1 MSETSG
7 VDAVLHL
14 FGTLRVEPEAS
25 SLSKLSLVKAPR
37 PYQAELISTVLERL
51 ALPVSHAPSSEPAA
65 RRALVYLPTGGGKT
79 LIAAGVIFDA
89 LRRGGRCLF
98 VVNKELLREQ
108 ALHSLVELGLPEAS
122 VGRIGARGLSDAP
135 DAPVQVAMIQTLA
148 KALPSGEATEAEAE
162 AEAKAEAEAGCG
174 LGLELGYDL
183 VVLDE
188 AHAANAST
196 YLRLLGALPRATR
209 LLGLTATPF
218 RSKPCET
225 LAQVFPPRGFVRGP
239 PIAALVAARHLVRP
253 ASAHSQPHHAA
264 RPKLRARQP
273 TQPLARAH
281 AHARTHACAP
291 CDHLRQV
298 TPLVFAPLVRP
309 SGAKADGSA
318 LLDAGIAMWMRRA
331 AGARTV
337 AFCANVAAS
346 RELAARLRDAD
357 VPAVHMDGT
366 TPADERR
373 RVLSPTP
380 APAHL
385 RLPLPLHL
393 RLRQRLR
400 QRSRQHLRPSPGLS
414 RPSP

>member
-1 MSETSG
+1 MSDTSN
-7 VDAVLHL
+7 VDAVVDL
-14 FGTLRVEPEAS
+14 FGTLRVDPCVKPAVNSNRLSNLEPEAS

-122 VGRIGARGLSDAP
+122 VGRIGARGRSDAP

-162 AEAKAEAEAGCG
+162 AEAEAEVGCG

-196 YLRLLGALPRATR
+196 YLRLLGALPRAAR

-264 RPKLRARQP
+264 
-273 TQPLARAH
+273 LARSSVPDSQPNPSPERTH
-281 AHARTHACAP
+281 THART
-291 CDHLRQV
+291 R
-298 TPLVFAPLVRP
+298 
-309 SGAKADGSA
+309 A
-318 LLDAGIAMWMRRA
+318 LLATTF
-331 AGARTV
+331 AR
-337 AFCANVAAS
+337 
-346 RELAARLRDAD
+346 
-357 VPAVHMDGT
+357 
-366 TPADERR
+366 
-373 RVLSPTP
+373 
-380 APAHL
+380 
-385 RLPLPLHL
+385 
-393 RLRQRLR
+393 
-400 QRSRQHLRPSPGLS
+400 
-414 RPSP
+414 

>member
-1 MSETSG
+1 MSENSG
-7 VDAVLHL
+7 VDAVVDL

-162 AEAKAEAEAGCG
+162 AEAKAEAKADAEAGCG

-281 AHARTHACAP
+281 AHARTHARVRSLRPPSPGDASRLCSARASEWRQGGRQRAARRGHRHVDAARGGCA
-291 CDHLRQV
+291 HRRLLRQRRCL
-298 TPLVFAPLVRP
+298 TRAGCAATRCGRAG
-309 SGAKADGSA
+309 GAHGRDHAC
-318 LLDAGIAMWMRRA
+318 RRA
-331 AGARTV
+331 EARTV
-337 AFCANVAAS
+337 AN
-346 RELAARLRDAD
+346 ARAC
-357 VPAVHMDGT
+357 
-366 TPADERR
+366 
-373 RVLSPTP
+373 TP
-380 APAHL
+380 APAPAPAL
-385 RLPLPLHL
+385 ALAPALAPASAPA
-393 RLRQRLR
+393 QA
-400 QRSRQHLRPSPGLS
+400 
-414 RPSP
+414 

>member
-1 MSETSG
+1 MSENSG
-7 VDAVLHL
+7 VDAVVDL

-122 VGRIGARGLSDAP
+122 VGRIGARGRSDAP

-196 YLRLLGALPRATR
+196 YLRLLGALPRAAR

-239 PIAALVAARHLVRP
+239 PIAALIAARHLVRP
-253 ASAHSQPHHAA
+253 ASARSQPHHAA
-264 RPKLRARQP
+264 LARCSVPQP
-273 TQPLARAH
+273 FARAH
-281 AHARTHACAP
+281 AHARSH
-291 CDHLRQV
+291 CDHHRQV

-385 RLPLPLHL
+385 RLHLPLHL
-393 RLRQRLR
+393 RLR

>member
-1 MSETSG
+1 MSDDNG
-7 VDAVLHL
+7 LDVVLDL
-14 FGTLRVEPEAS
+14 FGTLRVDPAELEPEAS
-25 SLSKLSLVKAPR
+25 SLSKLSLVKEPR
-37 PYQAELISTVLERL
+37 PYQADLISTVLERL

-65 RRALVYLPTGGGKT
+65 RRALVYLPTGCGKT

-122 VGRIGARGLSDAP
+122 VGRIGARGRSDAP

-162 AEAKAEAEAGCG
+162 AGCG

-188 AHAANAST
+188 AYAANAST
-196 YLRLLGALPRATR
+196 YLRLLGALPRAAR

-253 ASAHSQPHHAA
+253 ASARSQPHHAA
-264 RPKLRARQP
+264 
-273 TQPLARAH
+273 LARSSVPANH
-281 AHARTHACAP
+281 PNPSPERRTRTHACA
-291 CDHLRQV
+291 R
-298 TPLVFAPLVRP
+298 
-309 SGAKADGSA
+309 S
-318 LLDAGIAMWMRRA
+318 
-331 AGARTV
+331 
-337 AFCANVAAS
+337 
-346 RELAARLRDAD
+346 
-357 VPAVHMDGT
+357 
-366 TPADERR
+366 
-373 RVLSPTP
+373 
-380 APAHL
+380 
-385 RLPLPLHL
+385 LPP
-393 RLRQRLR
+393 
-400 QRSRQHLRPSPGLS
+400 PSPGDAS
-414 RPSP
+414 RLCSARASERRQGGRQRTARRGR

>member
-1 MSETSG
+1 MSDTSSG
-7 VDAVLHL
+7 VDAVVDL
-14 FGTLRVEPEAS
+14 FGTLRVEPDAS

-122 VGRIGARGLSDAP
+122 VGRIGARGRSDAP

-162 AEAKAEAEAGCG
+162 AEVGCG

-196 YLRLLGALPRATR
+196 YLRLLGALPRAAR

-264 RPKLRARQP
+264 
-273 TQPLARAH
+273 LARNSVPDSQPNPSPERTH
-281 AHARTHACAP
+281 THARTHALLA
-291 CDHLRQV
+291 
-298 TPLVFAPLVRP
+298 TTFAR
-309 SGAKADGSA
+309 
-318 LLDAGIAMWMRRA
+318 
-331 AGARTV
+331 
-337 AFCANVAAS
+337 
-346 RELAARLRDAD
+346 
-357 VPAVHMDGT
+357 
-366 TPADERR
+366 
-373 RVLSPTP
+373 
-380 APAHL
+380 
-385 RLPLPLHL
+385 
-393 RLRQRLR
+393 
-400 QRSRQHLRPSPGLS
+400 
-414 RPSP
+414 

>member
-1 MSETSG
+1 MSENSG
-7 VDAVLHL
+7 LDAVVDL

-79 LIAAGVIFDA
+79 LIAAGAIFDA

-122 VGRIGARGLSDAP
+122 VGRIGARGRSDAP

-162 AEAKAEAEAGCG
+162 AEAEAGCG

-196 YLRLLGALPRATR
+196 YLRLLGALPRAAR

-253 ASAHSQPHHAA
+253 ASAHSQPNHAA
-264 RPKLRARQP
+264 
-273 TQPLARAH
+273 LARSSVPDNH
-281 AHARTHACAP
+281 PKPSPERTHTHART
-291 CDHLRQV
+291 R
-298 TPLVFAPLVRP
+298 
-309 SGAKADGSA
+309 A
-318 LLDAGIAMWMRRA
+318 LLATTF
-331 AGARTV
+331 AR
-337 AFCANVAAS
+337 
-346 RELAARLRDAD
+346 
-357 VPAVHMDGT
+357 
-366 TPADERR
+366 
-373 RVLSPTP
+373 
-380 APAHL
+380 
-385 RLPLPLHL
+385 
-393 RLRQRLR
+393 
-400 QRSRQHLRPSPGLS
+400 
-414 RPSP
+414 

>member
-1 MSETSG
+1 MTRRAKKANRPAYKDLTVSNDGSPRPSFPLWLTRRVGCLSFEMFENSG

-122 VGRIGARGLSDAP
+122 VGRIGARGRSDAP

-196 YLRLLGALPRATR
+196 YLRLLGALPRAAR

-253 ASAHSQPHHAA
+253 ASARSQPNHAA
-264 RPKLRARQP
+264 
-273 TQPLARAH
+273 LARSSVPDNH
-281 AHARTHACAP
+281 PNSSPERTHTHART
-291 CDHLRQV
+291 R
-298 TPLVFAPLVRP
+298 
-309 SGAKADGSA
+309 A
-318 LLDAGIAMWMRRA
+318 LLATTF
-331 AGARTV
+331 AR
-337 AFCANVAAS
+337 
-346 RELAARLRDAD
+346 
-357 VPAVHMDGT
+357 
-366 TPADERR
+366 
-373 RVLSPTP
+373 
-380 APAHL
+380 
-385 RLPLPLHL
+385 
-393 RLRQRLR
+393 
-400 QRSRQHLRPSPGLS
+400 
-414 RPSP
+414 

>member
-1 MSETSG
+1 MSENSG
-7 VDAVLHL
+7 VDALLHL

-122 VGRIGARGLSDAP
+122 VGRIGARGRSDAP

-273 TQPLARAH
+273 PQAFARAH
-281 AHARTHACAP
+281 AHARTQAYDAHARARGA
-291 CDHLRQV
+291 DAHGHVWQV
-298 TPLVFAPLVRP
+298 L
-309 SGAKADGSA
+309 
-318 LLDAGIAMWMRRA
+318 
-331 AGARTV
+331 
-337 AFCANVAAS
+337 
-346 RELAARLRDAD
+346 LRDERQRTDKAAKEAD
-357 VPAVHMDGT
+357 VLLQKVLKLQRETDDEARWLGLGVGGGVGVGVGAPSNILST
-366 TPADERR
+366 TN
-373 RVLSPTP
+373 
-380 APAHL
+380 
-385 RLPLPLHL
+385 
-393 RLRQRLR
+393 
-400 QRSRQHLRPSPGLS
+400 PS
-414 RPSP
+414 

>member
-1 MSETSG
+1 MSENSG
-7 VDAVLHL
+7 LDAVVDL

-122 VGRIGARGLSDAP
+122 VGRIGARGRSDAP

-148 KALPSGEATEAEAE
+148 KALPSGEAT
-162 AEAKAEAEAGCG
+162 EAEAGCG

-385 RLPLPLHL
+385 RLHLPLHL
-393 RLRQRLR
+393 RLR